1 MGQVKT
7 AVISVYNKGWVTNL
21 ASFLSDEGVEVF
33 ASGGTLRQLKSKKI
47 KVNPI
52 EKLTGG
58 QEILDGRVKTLGY
71 QLYAGLLANRQDAKH
86 RKTLNDLGI
95 RPIDL
100 VAVNFYPFIEKVKS
114 RTKMGVAR
122 ELVDIGGVTLV
133 RAAAKNYENVIVL
146 VDPADYKDI
155 ISEWKQNEGT
165 ISSETR
171 LKLAA
176 KAFSYCREYD
186 QAIEDYFKE
195 ALEPKK
201 RGKAALKKPAMEMD
215 SRIELSLKSE
225 LPLRYGENPH
235 QRAALYIP
243 SEGVSV
249 PFKVL
254 HGKKMSYNNFQ
265 DAAGAFRLCR
275 MPYEKPYIACVLKHV
290 NPCGVA
296 MEDKAVAAIVKA
308 KEGDP
313 VSAYGGILGTNF
325 EIGEAEAKEIGK
337 TFLEVVVAPKFTPE
351 AARLLSAKKKLRLL
365 EIGMQAFEVERQR
378 VIDVNEGNENAPL
391 VFARIPY
398 GFLVQEEDLKLL
410 KPNELEVVSDVPLR
424 PKYKPDV
431 FFGTTIIRFLKS
443 NSIAIFKDG
452 MMVGAGFGQPS
463 RVDAAHIAVK
473 KAGKRAS
480 GAVLVSDAFFPFA
493 DSVEVAQKAVIEVLV
508 APSGSIR
515 DHEVIDRANAL
526 KLCMVFIPDRHFLH

>member
-1 MGQVKT
+1 MGQIKT
-7 AVISVYNKGWVTNL
+7 AVISVYNKSWIANL
-21 ASFLSDEGVEVF
+21 ASFLADEGVEVF
-33 ASGGTLRQLKSKKI
+33 ASGGSLKQLKSKKI
-47 KVNPI
+47 KASPI

-58 QEILDGRVKTLGY
+58 QEILGGRVKTLGY
-71 QLYAGLLANRQDAKH
+71 QLYAGLLADRKDARH
-86 RKTLNDLGI
+86 RKTLRDLGI

-100 VAVNFYPFIEKVKS
+100 VAVNFYPFVEKVKP
-114 RTKMGVAR
+114 RTKMETAR

-133 RAAAKNYENVIVL
+133 RAAAKNYEHVLVL
-146 VDPADYKDI
+146 VDPSDYKEVI
-155 ISEWKQNEGT
+155 REWKDSKGV
-165 ISSETR
+165 ISVETR

-195 ALEPKK
+195 ALKPKK

-215 SRIELSLKSE
+215 TYIELSLKAE
-225 LPLRYGENPH
+225 QQLRYGENPH

-275 MPYEKPYIACVLKHV
+275 MPYERPYAACVLKHA

-296 MEDKAVAAIVKA
+296 IDDEPVGAIQRAKA
-308 KEGDP
+308 GDP
-313 VSAYGGILGTNF
+313 LSAYGGILGTNF
-325 EIGEAEAKEIGK
+325 EVDEAAAKEIGK

-351 AARLLSAKKKLRLL
+351 AAKALSAKKKLRLL
-365 EIGMQAFEVERQR
+365 ETGMQAYEVERQR
-378 VIDVNEGNENAPL
+378 VLKANEGEENAPL
-391 VFARIPY
+391 VFARVPF

-410 KPNELEVVSDVPLR
+410 KPGDLEVVSDVPLR

-431 FFGTTIIRFLKS
+431 LFGTTVIRFLKS
-443 NSIAIFKDG
+443 NSIALFKDG

-463 RVDAAHIAVK
+463 RVDATSIAVK
-473 KAGKRAS
+473 KAGRRAS
-480 GAVLVSDAFFPFA
+480 GSVLVSDAFFPFA
-493 DSVEVAQKAVIEVLV
+493 DSVEVAHKAGVDVLV

-526 KLCMVFIPDRHFLH
+526 KLCLVFISDRHFLH